1 MPNLFLTK
9 KCGVDYTIKYHQLVF
24 ERDRSKLSHS
34 AQIQIEKAIREKIL
48 LSPERFGRPLRKTL
62 KGNRR
67 LRVGDYR
74 IIYRVAEDIIFV
86 WAIGHRST
94 IYKAALNRILVG
106 TFTVQDD
113 GFRRT

>member
-1 MPNLFLTK
+1 MILQMQNLFLMK
-9 KCGVDYTIKYHQLVF
+9 KCGMDYTIKYHRFVF
-24 ERDRSKLSHS
+24 ERDKIKLSYS
-34 AQIQIEKAIREKIL
+34 VQIQVEKTIREKIL

-74 IIYRVAEDIIFV
+74 IIYRVAGNIVFI

-94 IYKAALNRILVG
+94 IYKVALARVAL
-106 TFTVQDD
+106 TFE
-113 GFRRT
+113 